1 MRLQQQ
7 VLFGGVM
14 LLIARVALAQDRS
27 PEPSTKVKAPV
38 AGEVAAAV
46 PDPDAREG
54 WTRIVPKPLTIDGR
68 LYTPTCSN
76 APGTTPDFSFFF
88 RQGTADGLV
97 VFFNGGGSCWNDETC
112 SKPRLAGD
120 RANFSDKE
128 NQGAAE
134 VYKAQLLPG
143 DGPAKMTGLLDRT
156 DPRNPVRDWSM
167 VFVPYCTGDVHSGS
181 NTAQYKFPGT
191 DKPFSIEHR
200 GWDNMQVILHWM
212 RSEVSPPAHLLVA
225 GSSAGAYGAAT
236 HYASL
241 RALFPQGRAVF
252 LGDSGQG
259 VTTPQFEQSRNL
271 NWNYQLPPSV
281 FGPNARNTP
290 DREVV
295 ARLAAHFPKDRFG
308 QVTCIRDATQT
319 AFYAQ
324 MAPPP
329 EQRSWTNKM
338 LGELTTRQAAPNFRS
353 YVADGA
359 THTILRAPTF
369 FTEKSG
375 GQLFTAWLGALLKDD
390 QLPDNQICP
399 HSDRPQ

>member
-134 VYKAQLLPG
+134 V
-143 DGPAKMTGLLDRT
+143 
-156 DPRNPVRDWSM
+156 
-167 VFVPYCTGDVHSGS
+167 
-181 NTAQYKFPGT
+181 
-191 DKPFSIEHR
+191 
-200 GWDNMQVILHWM
+200 
-212 RSEVSPPAHLLVA
+212 
-225 GSSAGAYGAAT
+225 
-236 HYASL
+236 
-241 RALFPQGRAVF
+241 
-252 LGDSGQG
+252 
-259 VTTPQFEQSRNL
+259 
-271 NWNYQLPPSV
+271 
-281 FGPNARNTP
+281 
-290 DREVV
+290 
-295 ARLAAHFPKDRFG
+295 
-308 QVTCIRDATQT
+308 
-319 AFYAQ
+319 
-324 MAPPP
+324 
-329 EQRSWTNKM
+329 
-338 LGELTTRQAAPNFRS
+338 
-353 YVADGA
+353 
-359 THTILRAPTF
+359 
-369 FTEKSG
+369 
-375 GQLFTAWLGALLKDD
+375 
-390 QLPDNQICP
+390 
-399 HSDRPQ
+399 